1 MSNTNTFQADLEFS
15 QKYENELISLMKG
28 HVKAETS
35 QTKGL
40 FKEWDVRFTFGD
52 GHTETHEVKCDRNG
66 YKTGNVVVEYMCNNK
81 PSGIETSKAD
91 YYTFFIISPDG
102 GYTCIILET
111 QHVRNQIAAKK
122 YTRIIDMGQRHNT
135 GKLYLFNID
144 TLVGDSCFDGDDVFS
159 DCSSDGDG
167 GEDTNNNP
175 AAAVAAVAA
184 TNNDNVINGE
194 NDKTKQCVFAP

>member
-1 MSNTNTFQADLEFS
+1 MSNTFKADLEFS
-15 QKYENELISLMKG
+15 NKYENELISLMKG

-35 QTKGL
+35 QDKGK
-40 FKEWDVRFTFGD
+40 FSDWDVCFTFAD

-66 YKTGNVVVEYMCNNK
+66 YKTGNVVVEYECNDK
-81 PSGIETSKAD
+81 PSGIATSKAD

-144 TLVGDSCFDGDDVFS
+144 TLVGDCCFDGGD
-159 DCSSDGDG
+159 SSDNSDS
-167 GEDTNNNP
+167 EETNNNP
-175 AAAVAAVAA
+175 VAVAVAVA

-194 NDKTKQCVFAP
+194 NDKTKCTVFAP

>member
-1 MSNTNTFQADLEFS
+1 
-15 QKYENELISLMKG
+15 MKG

-35 QTKGL
+35 QDKGK
-40 FKEWDVRFTFGD
+40 FSDWDVCFTFAD

-66 YKTGNVVVEYMCNNK
+66 YKTGNVVVEYECNDK
-81 PSGIETSKAD
+81 PSGIATSKAD

-144 TLVGDSCFDGDDVFS
+144 TLVGDCCFDGGD
-159 DCSSDGDG
+159 SSDNSDS
-167 GEDTNNNP
+167 EETNNNP
-175 AAAVAAVAA
+175 VAVAVAVA

-194 NDKTKQCVFAP
+194 NDKTKCTVFAP